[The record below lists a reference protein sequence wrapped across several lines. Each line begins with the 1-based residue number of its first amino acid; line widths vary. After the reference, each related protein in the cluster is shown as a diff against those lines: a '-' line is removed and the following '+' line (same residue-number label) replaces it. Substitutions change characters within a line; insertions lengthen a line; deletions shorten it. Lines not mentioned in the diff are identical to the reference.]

1 MRDLIIIKKKEAV
14 YYKLLS
20 VLYFLIDCL
29 QKTKIEKKF
38 GWQTKPSIYISS
50 RYYFHNFHTLFTTF
64 TL

>member
-29 QKTKIEKKF
+29 QKTDFFLKSRKNLD
-38 GWQTKPSIYISS
+38 GKPNQAYI
-50 RYYFHNFHTLFTTF
+50 
-64 TL
+64 